1 MSASLSIEQSIRL
14 LDRKRL
20 VLADPAVRPRAE
32 MARYLRSIGME
43 VREAGTLAEALTE
56 LRSFGPALIAFDIDL
71 PGAGAA
77 ELARAVRLASERRIL
92 ATPASDPLPTSILPT
107 RTLVLLTCNARTPK
121 PRLLAAITPAVAG
134 VIVTPC
140 RPETMIQRLARVLD
154 QPTTVASASDERPA
168 VSTVATNN
176 SLLQHRV
183 LCPFHDTPVE
193 ARRYS
198 LRMGKMESALNF
210 FDVPVYTKPI
220 GNADPVDFHRLC
232 VTVCPECLFASP
244 DPAHFLPVV
253 PASRSAQKPA
263 THPAHSPQARL
274 AVMAN
279 TADRQRLAGALRE
292 SFFTEHRAPED
303 AVIAYQLAIASSQA
317 LLHTSAT
324 SPGDELVRQ
333 GNYHLRIA
341 HLQETHRDAATTDHI
356 EHAAKL
362 LREAFSTLPES
373 ALPRNIYQVV
383 ATGIYL
389 GEDREAHQY
398 LGQLAKLR
406 QQTTDPSARQLIDR
420 YLVRGARA
428 WEDRDHHRRP
438 PAAAKIPFTQGA
450 PLTQEVPFTQGVP
463 FALSDAA

>member
-32 MARYLRSIGME
+32 MARYLRSIGMD
-43 VREAGTLAEALTE
+43 VREAGTLPEALTE

-71 PGAGAA
+71 PGASPA
-77 ELARAVRLASERRIL
+77 ELARAIQLASERRVL
-92 ATPASDPLPTSILPT
+92 STPTTDPLPTAIFPT

-121 PRLLAAITPAVAG
+121 PRLLAAITPAIVG

-154 QPTTVASASDERPA
+154 QPAALTSASDERPA

-198 LRMGKMESALNF
+198 LRMGKMESTLNF

-220 GNADPVDFHRLC
+220 GNADPIDFHRLC

-253 PASRSAQKPA
+253 PASKSAPKVAP
-263 THPAHSPQARL
+263 HPAHSPQARL
-274 AVMAN
+274 AIMAA
-279 TADRQRLAGALRE
+279 TAERQRLAGTLRE
-292 SFFTEHRAPED
+292 SFFTEHRDPED
-303 AVIAYQLAIASSQA
+303 AALAYQLAIASSQA
-317 LLHTSAT
+317 LLNISAT
-324 SPGDELVRQ
+324 KPGEELVRQ

-341 HLQETHRDAATTDHI
+341 HLHENTPTSAATDHI

-362 LREAFSTLPES
+362 LRDAFSTLPES

-389 GEDREAHQY
+389 GQDREAHQY

-406 QQTTDPSARQLIDR
+406 QQTADPSARQLIDR

-428 WEDRDHHRRP
+428 WEERDNHRRP
-438 PAAAKIPFTQGA
+438 PPAANIPFTQS
-450 PLTQEVPFTQGVP
+450 VPFTQGIP